1 MEQISSAKIFSVS
14 HMIRSMTVGDRLK
27 IPYNVPY
34 NTIRSAV
41 RRISKDGYNITIER
55 EKSNY
60 LLIRNGLETTN
71 D

>member
-1 MEQISSAKIFSVS
+1 
-14 HMIRSMTVGDRLK
+14 MIRSMTVGDRLK

-60 LLIRNGLETTN
+60 LLIRNGLEATN